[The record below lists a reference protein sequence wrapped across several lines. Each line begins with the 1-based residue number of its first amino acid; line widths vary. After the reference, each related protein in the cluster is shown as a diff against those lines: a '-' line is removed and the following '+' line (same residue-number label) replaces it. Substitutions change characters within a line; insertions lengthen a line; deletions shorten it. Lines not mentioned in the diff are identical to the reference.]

1 MDMMMDETGYE
12 PEQAEQEPD
21 EARQALVKQWCDKV
35 RRAKQHHEYAFK
47 RMRRNIRRAR
57 TGADAEWANDER
69 YVTNILQRHVQQRT
83 AALYAKNPKVV
94 AKRRHRMVHESWDGD
109 SQSAMMLLQ
118 AASQGNPQAMQAVQQ
133 MQAAQQEKDTN
144 DKIAETLERLY
155 SYFMDEQVPP
165 MKKSLKRLVR
175 RAITTGVGYS
185 KLGYQREM
193 EPSPG
198 IERKLSDYQD
208 ELSRLERMLEQFSDE
223 EGEGFDETSAEAEEL
238 RLALKTLQEKEQV
251 ITREGIVWD
260 YPNSTCIIPDPKCS
274 SVVDWD
280 GADWIA
286 HEFLMTPDQVREAFG
301 VKVDQYTGYLGDGKE
316 QGGHES
322 DTEETRACV
331 WEVQDKTSGLFYYV
345 CDGYKDFLQEPSEPV
360 VYLERFFTVYAL
372 TFNDLEADHDRDCED
387 GLFPPSDLDLIW
399 PMQQEYNRARD
410 ALREHRIAKQPMY
423 GTSAPL
429 TEEDEDKLRTR
440 VPHEVLKFQGIP
452 PGTDLATLIRELP
465 TAPIDPN
472 VYQTN
477 DVFTD
482 VLRAVGAQES
492 QFGGMAGATATEAS
506 IAEASRTS
514 SMQSAIDDLDDF
526 LTEMCRDAGKVM
538 LMELEP
544 ESVKE
549 IVGPGAVWPDWNRS
563 EVIKEIFLEVK
574 AGSSGRPN
582 KAAEMQNFQMLA
594 PFLQM
599 LPGMSPDFLV
609 REAIKRLDDTLDPDE
624 AMLPGAPSLQML
636 NSQASAG
643 QPAAEGSSDPNAQGG
658 QGARNNPDTTN
669 TRGGQ
674 DQMYPSGMAQ

>member
-1 MDMMMDETGYE
+1 MIDELQQQTDGE
-12 PEQAEQEPD
+12 PEVD
-21 EARQALVKQWCDKV
+21 ESRQALVKEWCQKV
-35 RRAKQHHEYAFK
+35 RSAKQHHEKAFK
-47 RMRRNIRRAR
+47 RMERNIKRVRN
-57 TGADAEWANDER
+57 GADEDWAKDDR
-69 YVTNILQRHVQQRT
+69 YITNILQRHVQQRT

-94 AKRRHRMVHESWDGD
+94 AKRRRRMVQTTWDGS
-109 SQSAMMLLQ
+109 SQAAMMALQGTMQGDPMAMQLLQ
-118 AASQGNPQAMQAVQQ
+118 SIQAGQQ
-133 MQAAQQEKDTN
+133 QKDMVDN
-144 DKIAETLERLY
+144 IAETLERLY
-155 SYFMDEQVPP
+155 GYFMDEQVPP

-193 EPSPG
+193 EPMPG
-198 IERKLSDYQD
+198 IERKLSDYGD
-208 ELSRLERMLEQFSDE
+208 ELARLQRMLEQYSEDD
-223 EGEGFDETSAEAEEL
+223 EGFDETSAEAEKL
-238 RLALKTLQEKEQV
+238 RLALQTLQEKEQV

-260 YPNSTCIIPDPKCS
+260 YPSSTAIIPDPKCAS
-274 SVVDWD
+274 ITDWD
-280 GADWIA
+280 GADFIA
-286 HEFLMTPDQVREAFG
+286 HEFLMTKDQVQETFG
-301 VKVDQYTGYLGDGKE
+301 VDLNQFTGYMADGKE
-316 QGGHES
+316 QGDTQS

-331 WEVQDKTSGLFYYV
+331 WEVQDKVSGLFYYV
-345 CDGYKDFLQEPSEPV
+345 CDGYKDFLQEPAEPPIT
-360 VYLERFFTVYAL
+360 LERFFTVYAL
-372 TFNDLEADHDRDCED
+372 TFNDLEADHERSCED
-387 GLFPPSDLDLIW
+387 GLFPPSDVDLLW

-423 GTSAPL
+423 ATSQPI

-440 VPHEVLKFQGIP
+440 QPHEVIKFQGLP
-452 PGTDLATLIRELP
+452 PGTDPSTLIREIQ

-538 LMELEP
+538 LMEMDEQT
-544 ESVKE
+544 VKE
-549 IVGPGAVWPDWNRS
+549 IVGPGAVWPQMTQE
-563 EVIKEIFLEVK
+563 EVLKEIYLEVK

-599 LPGMSPDFLV
+599 LPNISPEFLV

-636 NSQASAG
+636 NASANAG
-643 QPAAEGSSDPNAQGG
+643 GGAAAEGSSDPKAQGG

-674 DQMYPSGMAQ
+674 DQMFPSGASQ